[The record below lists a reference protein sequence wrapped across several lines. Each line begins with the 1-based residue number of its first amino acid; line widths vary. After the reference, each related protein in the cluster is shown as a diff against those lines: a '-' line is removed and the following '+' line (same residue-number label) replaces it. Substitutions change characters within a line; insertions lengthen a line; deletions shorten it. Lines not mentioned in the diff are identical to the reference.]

1 MLLFGLLSY
10 VIVNNDLL
18 LIINSFLDS
27 IFSFVTFIYKLLLT
41 DGTYDCD
48 THKSHNRWEKNI
60 GYSILKDK
68 YNMPKQLLLTDPIH
82 KLPSG
87 FQYPIVLKPTNKGG
101 GLDVITD
108 IVDDDDLFTTSSNLI
123 KKYKKIV
130 IENQIMNKREC
141 RVLIHKK
148 LGHFSVTER
157 VPVILV
163 GDGIHTVE
171 FLVNKFENDNKN
183 NKQLFDPVIID
194 NRIIDRNLIP
204 AKNQKVRINNRKN
217 FCLGNIAK
225 LIPKNTIHP
234 DNIKLFY
241 NIIKDI
247 DSSFNGLDILF
258 DDLSV
263 SHKKLP
269 IYLLETNFCP
279 GYIDK
284 EKLIDLESIRE
295 TIYTKIF
302 TSLLFI
308 NIGLYY
314 TIPEMYDPRLIA

>member
-1 MLLFGLLSY
+1 MLFILGINIF
-10 VIVNNDLL
+10 
-18 LIINSFLDS
+18 LII
-27 IFSFVTFIYKLLLT
+27 FIYNLLLT

-60 GYSILKDK
+60 GYSILHNK
-68 YNMPKQLLLTDPIH
+68 YNMPKQLLLTNPIH

-87 FQYPIVLKPTNKGG
+87 FQYPVVLKPTNKGG
-101 GLDVITD
+101 GQDVITD
-108 IVDDDDLFTTSSNLI
+108 IIDDDDLFTTSSSLI

-157 VPVILV
+157 VPITLV

-171 FLVNKFENDNKN
+171 FLVNKFENDNKH
-183 NKQLFDPVIID
+183 NKHLHYETVIID
-194 NRIIDRNLIP
+194 DRIIDRKLIP
-204 AKNQKVRINNRKN
+204 VNGQKVRINNRKN

-225 LIPKNTIHP
+225 PIPKNTIHP
-234 DNIKLFY
+234 DNIRLFY
-241 NIIKDI
+241 NIMKDI
-247 DSSFNGLDILF
+247 DSSFNGIDILF

-263 SHKKLP
+263 SYKKLP
-269 IYLLETNFCP
+269 FYLLETNFCP
-279 GYIDK
+279 SYNGK
-284 EKLIDLESIRE
+284 KNLINIESVRE
-295 TIYTKIF
+295 NIYTKIF
-302 TSLLFI
+302 ASLLFI

-314 TIPEMYDPRLIA
+314 TISEMYDTRLIT